1 MPMKNPDV
9 WNAIWVWCSQHIN
22 SIYSFIFTFVIAF
35 LRICYVGKERKCWRV
50 LVESALC
57 GTLAVASETVFEYLS
72 MPSKLAI
79 ALGAIIAMLGV
90 DHVRYFKKY
99 YVDKK
104 TGIKNE
110 PL

>member
-1 MPMKNPDV
+1 MKMPTKNPDV
-9 WNAIWVWCSQHIN
+9 WAMIWNWIALHMN
-22 SIYSFIFTFVIAF
+22 SVYSFIFTFVIAF

-50 LVESALC
+50 LVESTLC
-57 GTLAVASETVFEYLS
+57 GTLAVASESIFEYLS

-90 DHVRYFKKY
+90 DQVRSFAKN

-104 TGIKNE
+104 TGVKSE
-110 PL
+110 

>member
-1 MPMKNPDV
+1 MPTKNPDV
-9 WNAIWVWCSQHIN
+9 WAMIWNLIALHMN
-22 SIYSFIFTFVIAF
+22 SVYSFIFTFVIAF

-50 LVESALC
+50 LVESTLC
-57 GTLAVASETVFEYLS
+57 GTLAVASESIFEYLS

-90 DHVRYFKKY
+90 DQVRSFAKN

-104 TGIKNE
+104 AGVKGE
-110 PL
+110 

>member
-1 MPMKNPDV
+1 MPTKNPDV
-9 WNAIWVWCSQHIN
+9 WAMIWNWAALHMN
-22 SIYSFIFTFVIAF
+22 SVYSFIFTFVIAF

-50 LVESALC
+50 LVESTLC
-57 GTLAVASETVFEYLS
+57 GTLAVASESIFEYLS

-90 DHVRYFKKY
+90 DQVRSFAKN

-104 TGIKNE
+104 AGVKGE
-110 PL
+110 